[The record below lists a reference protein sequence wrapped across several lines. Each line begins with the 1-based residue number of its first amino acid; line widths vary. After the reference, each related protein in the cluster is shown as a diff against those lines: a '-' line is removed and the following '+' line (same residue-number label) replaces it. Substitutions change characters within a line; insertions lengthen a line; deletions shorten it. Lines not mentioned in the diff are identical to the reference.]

1 MRQHTTQSRWNSAY
15 LLVVVGLIALLNAY
29 DRSLITIL
37 VTPMKRDLDL
47 SDTQIGL
54 LSGLVYA
61 LPYSLMGIPLA
72 RMADRVGRAKT
83 MGSVLFIWSLATVV
97 SGRAINFTTMLL
109 CRAAVGGAEAGS
121 APSAYALIGDR
132 FGARSRGRAIS
143 FVAVC
148 GAVGYVLALALGGAV
163 ADRWGWRAAF
173 YVGGAPGILLA
184 LLTVLTLR
192 DIRPAAAPRGSTSAE
207 SLGSVLRTLW
217 GRKSYVLLMVGI
229 SISAVGGYG
238 HNAWDPAFLMRKFH
252 TTPGVIGAYYSL
264 VVGPAAIVSIFAG
277 GFLND
282 WLIRRDARWS
292 LWMIALAFGIALPAV
307 LAFPWVNSLP
317 LALALALVNLIA
329 VGFWTAPAFALLQS
343 LAESRS
349 RAVASAVFLTTTAI
363 VGPGVGPSLTG
374 AMSDAFRT
382 RFGDESLAVSL
393 TLVGLTYIVGIGCF
407 LLATKSVGA
416 DLIEVGEADA
426 AGTISGENR
435 GGK

>member
-1 MRQHTTQSRWNSAY
+1 MRPHATQGRWSAAY
-15 LLVVVGLIALLNAY
+15 LLVIIGLIALLNAY

-54 LSGLVYA
+54 LTGLVFA

-72 RMADRVGRAKT
+72 RMADRIGRAKT
-83 MGSVLFIWSLATVV
+83 MGSVIFIWSLATVL
-97 SGRAINFTTMLL
+97 SGLATNFKAMLL
-109 CRAAVGGAEAGS
+109 CRAAVGGAEAG
-121 APSAYALIGDR
+121 ALPSAYALIGDR
-132 FGARSRGRAIS
+132 FAPRSRGKAIS

-148 GAVGYVLALALGGAV
+148 GAVGYVLALALGGAI

-192 DIRPAAAPRGSTSAE
+192 DERPAAPPKASTSAE
-207 SLGSVLRTLW
+207 SFGAVLRTLW
-217 GRKSYVLLMVGI
+217 GRKSYVLLTVGVSLAGI
-229 SISAVGGYG
+229 GGYG
-238 HNAWDPAFLMRKFH
+238 HNAWDPAFLMHKFH

-277 GFLND
+277 GVLND

-292 LWMIALAFGIALPAV
+292 LWMMAGAFAIALPAV
-307 LAFPWVNSLP
+307 LAFPWVDSLS

-329 VGFWTAPAFALLQS
+329 VGFWMVPAIALLQS

-349 RAVASAVFLTTTAI
+349 RAVASAVFLTATAI

-374 AMSDAFRT
+374 AMSDAFAT

-416 DLIEVGEADA
+416 DLIDVGEADA
-426 AGTISGENR
+426 AETIPGQQQER
-435 GGK
+435 R

>member
-1 MRQHTTQSRWNSAY
+1 MRQHATHSRWSAAY
-15 LLVVVGLIALLNAY
+15 LLVIVGLIALLNAY

-72 RMADRVGRAKT
+72 RVADRVGRAKI
-83 MGSVLFIWSLATVV
+83 MGSVIFIWSLATVV
-97 SGRAINFTTMLL
+97 SGRAVNFTTMLL
-109 CRAAVGGAEAGS
+109 CRAAVGGAEAG
-121 APSAYALIGDR
+121 ALPSAYALIGDR
-132 FGARSRGRAIS
+132 FAARSRGRAIS

-184 LLTVLTLR
+184 LLIVLTLR
-192 DIRPAAAPRGSTSAE
+192 DVRPAAAPRTSTSAE

-217 GRKSYVLLMVGI
+217 GRKSYGLLMVGI
-229 SISAVGGYG
+229 SISAIGGYG

-252 TTPGVIGAYYSL
+252 TTPGVIGVYYSL
-264 VVGPAAIVSIFAG
+264 VVGPAAIVSILAG

-292 LWMIALAFGIALPAV
+292 LWMITLAFGIALPAV

-343 LAESRS
+343 LAESRN
-349 RAVASAVFLTTTAI
+349 RAVASAVFLTATAI

-374 AMSDAFRT
+374 AMSDAFRA

-393 TLVGLTYIVGIGCF
+393 TIVGLTYIVGIACF

-416 DLIEVGEADA
+416 DLIEVGEADNR
-426 AGTISGENR
+426 SGR
-435 GGK
+435 